1 MSDISKVRILIFGL
15 LDLLFFLLLHFPKH
29 RQNKWLESI
38 QLNLGPAERLHLG
51 WVSSETE
58 DEVLDVV
65 VVQSEKDE
73 LQKSGQLP
81 IALILKLFG
90 YGVVEYQLDKQEDRC
105 QLVVLTEEQEIDK
118 H

>member
-1 MSDISKVRILIFGL
+1 VSDISKVRILIFDVLNL
-15 LDLLFFLLLHFPKH
+15 LLFLLLHFAKH

-58 DEVLDVV
+58 DKVLDVV
-65 VVQSEKDE
+65 VVQSEKDK

-81 IALILKLFG
+81 ITFILKLFG
-90 YGVVEYQLDKQEDRC
+90 YGVVEYQLNKKED
-105 QLVVLTEEQEIDK
+105 
-118 H
+118 